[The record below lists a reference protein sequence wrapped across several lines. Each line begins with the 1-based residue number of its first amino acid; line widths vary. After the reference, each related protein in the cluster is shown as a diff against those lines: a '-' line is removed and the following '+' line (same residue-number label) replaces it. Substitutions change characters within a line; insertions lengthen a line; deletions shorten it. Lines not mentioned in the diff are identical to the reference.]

1 MGAIAPNLKAAAAGV
16 HQMGLG
22 DRRRLQTQTSLAG
35 MLEGLPAMRDVST
48 GPLAG
53 RQTVS
58 GAVAVCP
65 RDYVLVVRD
74 APGRRERPVRL
85 V

>member
-1 MGAIAPNLKAAAAGV
+1 
-16 HQMGLG
+16 MGLG
-22 DRRRLQTQTSLAG
+22 DRRRLQTHTSLAG
-35 MLEGLPAMRDVST
+35 MLEDLPTMRVVST

-65 RDYVLVVRD
+65 RDYVLFVRD
-74 APGRRERPVRL
+74 APGRRERPLRL

>member
-22 DRRRLQTQTSLAG
+22 DRRRLQTHTSLAG
-35 MLEGLPAMRDVST
+35 MLEGLPTMRDVST

-58 GAVAVCP
+58 GAVVVCP
-65 RDYVLVVRD
+65 ETTFWLSATRRDGVNAL
-74 APGRRERPVRL
+74 
-85 V
+85 